1 MIRGM
6 DTVIR
11 IGWVLVAG
19 GAIGVA
25 TAGGTVGFI
34 WILNFCYTH
43 LLGSGDNH
51 SGLRS
56 GLAGL
61 LLFTIPVIGG
71 LLVGGLRARLPRG
84 NIQGPADV
92 VESVQTFRG
101 EIPMSVGIRSVT
113 ASLVGLGVGA
123 SAGQYGPLVHL
134 GATVGS
140 AISRFMGQGAWVGS
154 TGIACGVAA
163 AISTAFTAPI
173 AGILFAH
180 EVVLRHFSLR
190 AFAPVTV
197 SAIVGYIIAGPVL
210 GQRPLLA
217 LSASVVANIADYVLF
232 IVLGVVSAVLAVL
245 FMRLML
251 WTERR
256 SFEVPIPMA
265 LKPALAG
272 IPVGLCLIW
281 IPEVTGIGVETMRS
295 ALEGN
300 VFGMGDLAV
309 ILIAKLVLTA
319 VCVGFGLATGVF
331 TPALVI
337 GLLFGALV
345 GQGLGIVFGSGH
357 SDLGIFAVCG
367 AVAVAS
373 PVIGAPLSAIL
384 IVFELTRNYELTT
397 AAMLSVVFAN
407 LVSYRIFGRSW
418 FDIQLL
424 NRGVDVSRGR
434 DYLLLQTQLVE
445 ELTDAPLVTVFD
457 SNTLAEVLAQMD
469 MHDRNLAWV
478 VDDQH
483 VLTGT
488 LGYEAIR
495 LLVIDQPD
503 SAAWPVSQVTVPLS
517 VVLFLETNLA
527 SAMEQIVDHSQD
539 WIAVVESD
547 EHREF
552 LGVVSRSRIVTT
564 YRSTLNRIRE
574 EEQATA

>member
-19 GAIGVA
+19 GTIGVA

-101 EIPMSVGIRSVT
+101 EIPMSVGVRSVT

-173 AGILFAH
+173 AGVLFAH

-217 LSASVVANIADYVLF
+217 LSASTVGNVADYVLF
-232 IVLGVVSAVLAVL
+232 IALGLASAVLAVV

-256 SFEVPIPMA
+256 AFDLPVPSI

-281 IPEVTGIGVETMRS
+281 LPEVTGIGIGTMHS
-295 ALEGN
+295 TLEGN
-300 VFGMGDLAV
+300 VFGMGDLV
-309 ILIAKLVLTA
+309 IILIAKLVLTA

-345 GQGLGIVFGSGH
+345 GEGLAIVLESGH
-357 SDLGIFAVCG
+357 SGLGIFAVCG

-418 FDIQLL
+418 FDRQLL
-424 NRGVDVSRGR
+424 NRGVDISRGR

-445 ELTDAPLVTVFD
+445 ELMDSPLVTVLG
-457 SNTLAEVLAQMD
+457 SESLADVLTQMD
-469 MHDRNLAWV
+469 GQTRNLAWV
-478 VDDQH
+478 VDSQH

-488 LGYEAIR
+488 LRYEAIR
-495 LLVIDQPD
+495 LLLIDQPD
-503 SAAWPVSQVTVPLS
+503 AADWSVPQAAVSTSA
-517 VVLFLETNLA
+517 VLFPETDLA
-527 SAMEQIVDHSQD
+527 TAMQQVANQSQD
-539 WIAVVESD
+539 WIAVVEGGQ
-547 EHREF
+547 HRRF
-552 LGVVSRSRIVTT
+552 LGVISRAKIVTT
-564 YRSTLNRIRE
+564 YQATLDRIRE
-574 EEQATA
+574 EEQASA

>member
-1 MIRGM
+1 
-6 DTVIR
+6 
-11 IGWVLVAG
+11 
-19 GAIGVA
+19 
-25 TAGGTVGFI
+25 
-34 WILNFCYTH
+34 
-43 LLGSGDNH
+43 
-51 SGLRS
+51 
-56 GLAGL
+56 
-61 LLFTIPVIGG
+61 
-71 LLVGGLRARLPRG
+71 
-84 NIQGPADV
+84 
-92 VESVQTFRG
+92 
-101 EIPMSVGIRSVT
+101 
-113 ASLVGLGVGA
+113 
-123 SAGQYGPLVHL
+123 
-134 GATVGS
+134 
-140 AISRFMGQGAWVGS
+140 MGQGAWVGS

-217 LSASVVANIADYVLF
+217 LSASVVGNIADYVLF

-418 FDIQLL
+418 FDVQLL

-564 YRSTLNRIRE
+564 YRSTLDRIRE

>member
-19 GAIGVA
+19 GTIGVA

-51 SGLRS
+51 GGLRS
-56 GLAGL
+56 GLTGL
-61 LLFTIPVIGG
+61 LLFAIPVVGG
-71 LLVGGLRARLPRG
+71 LLVGGLRARLPWG

-101 EIPMSVGIRSVT
+101 EIPMSVGVRSVT

-140 AISRFMGQGAWVGS
+140 AISRFMGRGAWVGS

-217 LSASVVANIADYVLF
+217 LSASVVGNIADYALF
-232 IVLGVVSAVLAVL
+232 IALGVVSAVLAVL

-295 ALEGN
+295 TLEGN

-337 GLLFGALV
+337 GLLFGAFV

-418 FDIQLL
+418 FDRLLL
-424 NRGVDVSRGR
+424 NRGVDVSQGR
-434 DYLLLQTQLVE
+434 DHLLLQSQSVAE
-445 ELTDAPLVTVFD
+445 SMDSPLVTVLG
-457 SNTLAEVLAQMD
+457 SESLAEVLTQMD
-469 MHDRNLAWV
+469 AQARNLAWV
-478 VDDQH
+478 VDSQH

-488 LGYEAIR
+488 LRYEAIR
-495 LLVIDQPD
+495 LLLIDQPD
-503 SAAWPVSQVTVPLS
+503 AVDWPASQAAVSTGAVFTP
-517 VVLFLETNLA
+517 ETNLA
-527 SAMEQIVDHSQD
+527 TAMQQVANQNQD
-539 WIAVVESD
+539 WIAVVD
-547 EHREF
+547 GGQHRRF
-552 LGVVSRSRIVTT
+552 LGIISRAKIVTT
-564 YRSTLNRIRE
+564 YQATLDRIRE
-574 EEQATA
+574 EEQASA

>member
-19 GAIGVA
+19 GTIGVA
-25 TAGGTVGFI
+25 TAGGTVGFL
-34 WILNFCYTH
+34 WVLNFCYTH
-43 LLGSGDNH
+43 LLGSGDNYG
-51 SGLRS
+51 GLRS

-61 LLFTIPVIGG
+61 LLFAIPVVGG

-92 VESVQTFRG
+92 VESVQTFKG
-101 EIPMSVGIRSVT
+101 EIPLSVGVRSVV

-140 AISRFMGQGAWVGS
+140 AISRFMGRGAWVGS

-217 LSASVVANIADYVLF
+217 LSASVVGSIADYVLL
-232 IVLGVVSAVLAVL
+232 IALGVVSAVLAVL

-272 IPVGLCLIW
+272 IPVGL
-281 IPEVTGIGVETMRS
+281 GI
-295 ALEGN
+295 
-300 VFGMGDLAV
+300 GDLAV

-337 GLLFGALV
+337 GLLFGAFV

-418 FDIQLL
+418 FDRLLL
-424 NRGVDVSRGR
+424 NRGVDVSQGR
-434 DYLLLQTQLVE
+434 DHLLLQSQSVAE
-445 ELTDAPLVTVFD
+445 SMDSPLVTVLG
-457 SNTLAEVLAQMD
+457 SESLADVLTQMD
-469 MHDRNLAWV
+469 AQARNLAWV
-478 VDDQH
+478 VDSQH
-483 VLTGT
+483 VLTGS
-488 LGYEAIR
+488 LRYEALR
-495 LLVIDQPD
+495 LLLIDQPD
-503 SAAWPVSQVTVPLS
+503 AVDWPASRAAVSTNAVFTP
-517 VVLFLETNLA
+517 ETNLA
-527 SAMEQIVDHSQD
+527 TAMQQVANQSQD
-539 WIAVVESD
+539 WIAVVD
-547 EHREF
+547 GGQHRRF
-552 LGVVSRSRIVTT
+552 LGVISRAKIVTT
-564 YRSTLNRIRE
+564 YQATLDRIRE
-574 EEQATA
+574 EEQASA

>member
-19 GAIGVA
+19 GTIGVA

-101 EIPMSVGIRSVT
+101 EIPMSVGVRSVT

-197 SAIVGYIIAGPVL
+197 SAIVGYIIAGPIL
-210 GQRPLLA
+210 DQQPLLA
-217 LSASVVANIADYVLF
+217 LSASVVGNIADYALF

-300 VFGMGDLAV
+300 IFGMGDLAV

-345 GQGLGIVFGSGH
+345 GQGLGIVFESGH

-418 FDIQLL
+418 FDRLL
-424 NRGVDVSRGR
+424 FNRGVDVSQGR
-434 DYLLLQTQLVE
+434 DHLLLQSQSVGE
-445 ELTDAPLVTVFD
+445 SMDSPLVTVLG
-457 SNTLAEVLAQMD
+457 SESLAEVLTQMD
-469 MHDRNLAWV
+469 GQTRNLAWV
-478 VDDQH
+478 VDSQH

-488 LGYEAIR
+488 LRYEAIR
-495 LLVIDQPD
+495 LLLIDQPD
-503 SAAWPVSQVTVPLS
+503 AADWPVSQAAVSTS
-517 VVLFLETNLA
+517 AVLFPETDLA
-527 SAMEQIVDHSQD
+527 TAMQQVANQSQD
-539 WIAVVESD
+539 WIAVVEGAQ
-547 EHREF
+547 HRRF
-552 LGVVSRSRIVTT
+552 LGVISRAKIVTT
-564 YRSTLNRIRE
+564 YQATRDRIRE
-574 EEQATA
+574 EEQASA

>member
-6 DTVIR
+6 GTVIR

-19 GAIGVA
+19 GTIGVA
-25 TAGGTVGFI
+25 TAGGTVGFL
-34 WILNFCYTH
+34 WVLNFCYTH
-43 LLGSGDNH
+43 LLGSGDNYG
-51 SGLRS
+51 GLRS

-61 LLFTIPVIGG
+61 LLFAIPVVGG

-101 EIPMSVGIRSVT
+101 EIPMSVGVRSVT

-140 AISRFMGQGAWVGS
+140 AISRFMGRGAWIGS

-217 LSASVVANIADYVLF
+217 LSASVVGNFADYALF
-232 IVLGVVSAVLAVL
+232 IALGVVSAVLAVL

-295 ALEGN
+295 TLEGN

-309 ILIAKLVLTA
+309 ILIVKLVLTA

-418 FDIQLL
+418 FDRLLL
-424 NRGVDVSRGR
+424 NRGVDVSQGR
-434 DYLLLQTQLVE
+434 DHLLLQSQSVAE
-445 ELTDAPLVTVFD
+445 SMDSPLVTVLG
-457 SNTLAEVLAQMD
+457 SESLADVLTQMD
-469 MHDRNLAWV
+469 AQARNLAWV
-478 VDDQH
+478 VDSQH

-488 LGYEAIR
+488 LRYEALR
-495 LLVIDQPD
+495 LLLIDQPD
-503 SAAWPVSQVTVPLS
+503 AVDWPASQAAVSTSAVFTP
-517 VVLFLETNLA
+517 ETNLA
-527 SAMEQIVDHSQD
+527 TAMQQVANQNQD
-539 WIAVVESD
+539 WIAVVD
-547 EHREF
+547 GGQHRRF
-552 LGVVSRSRIVTT
+552 LGIISRAKIVTT
-564 YRSTLNRIRE
+564 YQATLDRIRE
-574 EEQATA
+574 EEQASA

>member
-1 MIRGM
+1 MEIL
-6 DTVIR
+6 TR
-11 IGWVLVAG
+11 IGWVLVIG
-19 GAIGVA
+19 GTIGLA
-25 TAGGTVGFI
+25 TAIGTVGFI
-34 WILNFCYTH
+34 WILNLCYTY
-43 LLGSGDNH
+43 LLGSGDNDG
-51 SGLRS
+51 GLRS
-56 GLAGL
+56 GFALL
-61 LLFTIPVIGG
+61 LLFAMPVIGG
-71 LLVGGLRARLPRG
+71 VLVAVIRARLPRG

-92 VESVQTFRG
+92 VESVQTFKG
-101 EIPMSVGIRSVT
+101 EIPLSVGVRSVT

-123 SAGQYGPLVHL
+123 SGGQYGPLVHL

-140 AISRFMGQGAWVGS
+140 TIARFMGSGAWVGS

-173 AGILFAH
+173 AGVLFAH

-210 GQRPLLA
+210 DQQPLLV
-217 LSASVVANIADYVLF
+217 LSSSTVGSIVDYVLF
-232 IVLGVVSAVLAVL
+232 IVLGLVSAVLAVV

-256 SFEVPIPMA
+256 SIDLPVPGI

-281 IPEVTGIGVETMRS
+281 LPEVTGIGISTMHS
-295 ALEGN
+295 TLEGN
-300 VFGMGDLAV
+300 VFGMGDLL
-309 ILIAKLVLTA
+309 IMLIAKLMLTA
-319 VCVGFGLATGVF
+319 VCVGFGLVTGVF

-337 GLLFGALV
+337 GLLFGAVV
-345 GQGLGIVFGSGH
+345 GESLAMVLESGH
-357 SDLGIFAVCG
+357 SDLAIFAVCG

-418 FDIQLL
+418 FDRQLL

-445 ELTDAPLVTVFD
+445 ELVDSPAVTVFD
-457 SNTLAEVLAQMD
+457 SDTLAEILAQMD
-469 MHDRNLAWV
+469 GYDRNIAWV
-478 VDDQH
+478 VDDEN

-488 LGYEAIR
+488 LSYESIR
-495 LLVIDQPD
+495 LLAIDQPD
-503 SAAWPVSQVTVPLS
+503 SAAWPVSQVTAPLS
-517 VVLFLETNLA
+517 VVLFPQTNLA

-547 EHREF
+547 ECRQF
-552 LGVVSRSRIVTT
+552 LGIVSRSRIVTT
-564 YRSTLNRIRE
+564 YRSTLDRIRE
-574 EEQATA
+574 EERATA

>member
-19 GAIGVA
+19 GTIGVA

-43 LLGSGDNH
+43 LLGSDDNH
-51 SGLRS
+51 GGLRS

-61 LLFTIPVIGG
+61 LLFAIPVVGG

-101 EIPMSVGIRSVT
+101 EIPMSVGVRSVT

-140 AISRFMGQGAWVGS
+140 AISRFMGRGAWVGS

-217 LSASVVANIADYVLF
+217 LSASVVGNFADYALF
-232 IVLGVVSAVLAVL
+232 IALGVVSAVLAVL

-295 ALEGN
+295 TLEGN

-309 ILIAKLVLTA
+309 ILIVKLVLTA

-418 FDIQLL
+418 FDRLLL
-424 NRGVDVSRGR
+424 NRGVDVSQGR
-434 DYLLLQTQLVE
+434 DYLLLQSQSVAE
-445 ELTDAPLVTVFD
+445 SMDSPLVTVLG
-457 SNTLAEVLAQMD
+457 SESLAEVLTQMD
-469 MHDRNLAWV
+469 AQARNLAWV
-478 VDDQH
+478 VDSQH

-488 LGYEAIR
+488 LRYEAVR
-495 LLVIDQPD
+495 LLLIDQPD
-503 SAAWPVSQVTVPLS
+503 AVDWPASQAAVSTSAVFTP
-517 VVLFLETNLA
+517 ETNLA
-527 SAMEQIVDHSQD
+527 TAMQQVANQNQD
-539 WIAVVESD
+539 WIAVVD
-547 EHREF
+547 GGQHRRF
-552 LGVVSRSRIVTT
+552 LGIISREKIVTT
-564 YRSTLNRIRE
+564 YQATLDRKRE
-574 EEQATA
+574 EEQASA

>member
-19 GAIGVA
+19 GTIGVA

-51 SGLRS
+51 DGLRS
-56 GLAGL
+56 GFAGL

-71 LLVGGLRARLPRG
+71 LLVGGIRARLPRG

-101 EIPMSVGIRSVT
+101 EIPMSVGVRSVT

-140 AISRFMGQGAWVGS
+140 AISRFMGRGAWVGS

-217 LSASVVANIADYVLF
+217 LSASVVGNIADYALF
-232 IVLGVVSAVLAVL
+232 IALGVVSAVLAVL

-295 ALEGN
+295 TLEGN

-309 ILIAKLVLTA
+309 ILIVKLVLTA

-418 FDIQLL
+418 FDRLLL
-424 NRGVDVSRGR
+424 NRGVDVSQGR
-434 DYLLLQTQLVE
+434 DHLLLQSQSVAE
-445 ELTDAPLVTVFD
+445 SMDSPLVTVLG
-457 SNTLAEVLAQMD
+457 SESLAEVLTQMD
-469 MHDRNLAWV
+469 AQARNLAWV
-478 VDDQH
+478 VDSQH

-488 LGYEAIR
+488 LRYEAVR
-495 LLVIDQPD
+495 LLLIDQPD
-503 SAAWPVSQVTVPLS
+503 AVDWPASQAAVSTSAVFTP
-517 VVLFLETNLA
+517 ETNLA
-527 SAMEQIVDHSQD
+527 TAMQQVANQNQD
-539 WIAVVESD
+539 WIAVVD
-547 EHREF
+547 GGQHRRF
-552 LGVVSRSRIVTT
+552 LGIISRAKIVTT
-564 YRSTLNRIRE
+564 YQATLDRIRE
-574 EEQATA
+574 EEQASA

>member
-19 GAIGVA
+19 GTIGVA

-51 SGLRS
+51 GGLRS
-56 GLAGL
+56 GFAGL
-61 LLFTIPVIGG
+61 LLFAIPVIGG

-84 NIQGPADV
+84 NIQGPAGV

-101 EIPMSVGIRSVT
+101 EIPMSVGVRSVT

-140 AISRFMGQGAWVGS
+140 AISRFMGRGAWVGS

-173 AGILFAH
+173 AGVLFAH

-217 LSASVVANIADYVLF
+217 LSASVVGNIADYALF

-309 ILIAKLVLTA
+309 ILIAKLALTA

-418 FDIQLL
+418 FDRLL
-424 NRGVDVSRGR
+424 FNRGFDVSQGR
-434 DYLLLQTQLVE
+434 DYLLLQAQSVGE
-445 ELTDAPLVTVFD
+445 SMDSPLVTVLG
-457 SNTLAEVLAQMD
+457 SESLAEVLTQMD
-469 MHDRNLAWV
+469 GQTRNLAWV
-478 VDDQH
+478 VDSQH

-488 LGYEAIR
+488 LRYEAIR
-495 LLVIDQPD
+495 LLLIDQPD
-503 SAAWPVSQVTVPLS
+503 AADWPVSQAAVSTS
-517 VVLFLETNLA
+517 AVLFPETDLA
-527 SAMEQIVDHSQD
+527 TAMQQVADQSQD
-539 WIAVVESD
+539 WIAVVECD
-547 EHREF
+547 QHRRF
-552 LGVVSRSRIVTT
+552 LGVISRAKIVTT
-564 YRSTLNRIRE
+564 YQATLDRIRE
-574 EEQATA
+574 EEQASA

>member
-1 MIRGM
+1 MEIL
-6 DTVIR
+6 TR
-11 IGWVLVAG
+11 IGWVLVIG
-19 GAIGVA
+19 GTIGLA
-25 TAGGTVGFI
+25 TASGTVGFI
-34 WILNFCYTH
+34 WILNFCYTY
-43 LLGSGDNH
+43 LLGSGDSYGGLQ
-51 SGLRS
+51 SGF
-56 GLAGL
+56 AVL
-61 LLFTIPVIGG
+61 LLFAIPVVGG
-71 LLVGGLRARLPRG
+71 FLVGVIRARLPRG
-84 NIQGPADV
+84 SIQGPADV

-101 EIPMSVGIRSVT
+101 EIPLSVGVRSVT

-123 SAGQYGPLVHL
+123 SGGQYGPLVHL

-140 AISRFMGQGAWVGS
+140 AIARFMGSGAWVGS

-173 AGILFAH
+173 AGVLFAH

-210 GQRPLLA
+210 DQQPLLV
-217 LSASVVANIADYVLF
+217 LSSSTVGSIADYVLF
-232 IVLGVVSAVLAVL
+232 IALGLASAVLAVV
-245 FMRLML
+245 FMRLMV

-256 SFEVPIPMA
+256 SIELSVPSI

-272 IPVGLCLIW
+272 VPVGLCLIW
-281 IPEVTGIGVETMRS
+281 LPEVTGIGIGTMHS
-295 ALEGN
+295 TLEGN
-300 VFGMGDLAV
+300 VFGMGDLV
-309 ILIAKLVLTA
+309 TILIAKLMLTA
-319 VCVGFGLATGVF
+319 VCVGFGLAAGVF

-337 GLLFGALV
+337 GLLFGAVVGEGLV
-345 GQGLGIVFGSGH
+345 MLLEFGH
-357 SDLGIFAVCG
+357 SDIAIFAVCG

-418 FDIQLL
+418 FDRQLL

-445 ELTDAPLVTVFD
+445 ELMDSPPVTVFD
-457 SNTLAEVLAQMD
+457 SNILAEILAQMD
-469 MHDRNLAWV
+469 GYDRNIAWV
-478 VDDQH
+478 VDDEN

-488 LGYEAIR
+488 LSYESIR
-495 LLVIDQPD
+495 LLAIDQPD
-503 SAAWPVSQVTVPLS
+503 SAAWPVSQVAVPLS
-517 VVLFLETNLA
+517 VVLFPQTNLA

-547 EHREF
+547 ERRQF

-564 YRSTLNRIRE
+564 YRSTLDRIRE

>member
-19 GAIGVA
+19 GTIGVA

-101 EIPMSVGIRSVT
+101 EIPMSVGVRSVT

-197 SAIVGYIIAGPVL
+197 SAIVGYIIAGPIL
-210 GQRPLLA
+210 DQQPLLA
-217 LSASVVANIADYVLF
+217 LSASVVGNIADYALF

-300 VFGMGDLAV
+300 IFGMGDLAV

-345 GQGLGIVFGSGH
+345 GQGLGIVFESGY

-418 FDIQLL
+418 FDRLL
-424 NRGVDVSRGR
+424 FNRGVDVSQGR
-434 DYLLLQTQLVE
+434 DHLLLQSQSVGE
-445 ELTDAPLVTVFD
+445 SMDSPLVTVLG
-457 SNTLAEVLAQMD
+457 SESLAEVLTQMD
-469 MHDRNLAWV
+469 GQTRNLAWV
-478 VDDQH
+478 VDSQH

-488 LGYEAIR
+488 LRYEAIR
-495 LLVIDQPD
+495 LLLIDQPD
-503 SAAWPVSQVTVPLS
+503 AADWPVSQAAVSTS
-517 VVLFLETNLA
+517 AVLFPETDLA
-527 SAMEQIVDHSQD
+527 TAMQQVANQSQD
-539 WIAVVESD
+539 WIAVVEGAQ
-547 EHREF
+547 HRRF
-552 LGVVSRSRIVTT
+552 LGVISRAKIVTT
-564 YRSTLNRIRE
+564 YQATRDRIRE
-574 EEQATA
+574 EEQASA

>member
-1 MIRGM
+1 
-6 DTVIR
+6 
-11 IGWVLVAG
+11 
-19 GAIGVA
+19 
-25 TAGGTVGFI
+25 
-34 WILNFCYTH
+34 
-43 LLGSGDNH
+43 
-51 SGLRS
+51 
-56 GLAGL
+56 
-61 LLFTIPVIGG
+61 
-71 LLVGGLRARLPRG
+71 
-84 NIQGPADV
+84 
-92 VESVQTFRG
+92 
-101 EIPMSVGIRSVT
+101 
-113 ASLVGLGVGA
+113 
-123 SAGQYGPLVHL
+123 
-134 GATVGS
+134 
-140 AISRFMGQGAWVGS
+140 MGRGAWVGS

-210 GQRPLLA
+210 GQRPILA
-217 LSASVVANIADYVLF
+217 LSASVVGNFADYALF
-232 IVLGVVSAVLAVL
+232 IALGVVSAVLAVL

-295 ALEGN
+295 TLEGN

-309 ILIAKLVLTA
+309 ILIVKLVLTA

-418 FDIQLL
+418 FDRLLL
-424 NRGVDVSRGR
+424 NRGVDVSQGR
-434 DYLLLQTQLVE
+434 DYLLLQSQSVAE
-445 ELTDAPLVTVFD
+445 SMDSPLVTVLG
-457 SNTLAEVLAQMD
+457 SESLAEVLTQMD
-469 MHDRNLAWV
+469 AQARNLAWV
-478 VDDQH
+478 VDSQH

-488 LGYEAIR
+488 LRYEAVR
-495 LLVIDQPD
+495 LLLIDQPD
-503 SAAWPVSQVTVPLS
+503 AVDWPASQAAVSTSAVFTP
-517 VVLFLETNLA
+517 ETNLA
-527 SAMEQIVDHSQD
+527 TAMQQVANQSQD
-539 WIAVVESD
+539 WIAVVD
-547 EHREF
+547 GVQHRRF
-552 LGVVSRSRIVTT
+552 LGVISRAKIVTT
-564 YRSTLNRIRE
+564 YQATLDRIRE
-574 EEQATA
+574 EEQASA